1 MTSRNKNIIAVVLF
15 LLALFLCYTLAV
27 SNTVRTRKAYHILK
41 AEESLLHDIPRQL
54 SVLHEKNAYYDS
66 LLRKYKIGGTSMQHN
81 LLKAVNENA
90 SELNLKVIAFHEPHI
105 FEKEGLKT
113 HTYNLTVEGSFNDIL
128 TFTYRLEQQT
138 GYGEVVSLNLE
149 KKKNFRTG
157 KEFLQ
162 GNLLVRNFD

>member
-1 MTSRNKNIIAVVLF
+1 MTSRNKNIVAVVVF
-15 LLALFLCYTLAV
+15 LIVLFLCYTLAI
-27 SNTVRTRKAYHILK
+27 SNTVRTKSEYNALK
-41 AEESLLHDIPRQL
+41 TEESLFNDIPRQL
-54 SVLHEKNAYYDS
+54 SVLNEKNAYYDS

-90 SELNLKVIAFHEPHI
+90 DELNLEVIAFHEPHI
-105 FEKEGLKT
+105 FEKEGLKI
-113 HTYNLTVEGSFNDIL
+113 HTYDLTVEGGYNDIL
-128 TFTYRLEQQT
+128 AFTYRLEQQT